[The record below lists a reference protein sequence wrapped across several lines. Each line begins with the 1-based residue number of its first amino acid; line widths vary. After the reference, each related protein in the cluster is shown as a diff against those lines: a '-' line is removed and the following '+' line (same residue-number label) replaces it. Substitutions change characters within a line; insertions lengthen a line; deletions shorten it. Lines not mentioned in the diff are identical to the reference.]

1 MHKFQ
6 NNSGDSSKTK
16 LSRHEAWDM
25 AWQEYWN
32 DGGTSTYELPT
43 GSLIRRERDFLMR
56 TRTPEHEEARLEL
69 ISQEFSK
76 GFSALYDLGP
86 AVTVFGS
93 ARIKEEHP
101 YYKKCMAVG
110 SELAKAGFAVMT
122 GGGPGMM
129 EAANRGA
136 HEANGISVGCNILLP
151 HEQKP
156 NPYIDRSIDFHY
168 FFVRKVML
176 LKYSCAFIIMPG
188 GFGTLDEM
196 FEAATLIQTSKM
208 GPFPIICFGTEYW
221 RDLIKLMKDMVN
233 TGTVEKDEMD
243 FIQFTD
249 SPKEAADLIID
260 ALPEAVRLCLSPN
273 GSCRVEPSSN

>member
-6 NNSGDSSKTK
+6 NNSSETSSAK
-16 LSRHEAWDM
+16 LSRHEAWDL

-43 GSLIRRERDFLMR
+43 GSLIKHERDFLMR
-56 TRTPEHEEARLEL
+56 TRSPEHEEARLEL

-93 ARIKEEHP
+93 ARLKEDHP
-101 YYKKCMAVG
+101 YYQQCMQVG
-110 SELAKAGFAVMT
+110 RELAKAGFAVMT

-136 HEANGISVGCNILLP
+136 HEANGISVGCNINLP

-156 NPYIDRSIDFHY
+156 NPYIDRSINFHY

-196 FEAATLIQTSKM
+196 FESATLIQTSKM
-208 GPFPIICFGTEYW
+208 GPFPIICFGKEYW
-221 RDLIKLMKDMVN
+221 RDLTKLMKHMVSA
-233 TGTVEKDEMD
+233 GTVNDNELD

-249 SPKEAADLIID
+249 SPKEAVNLIID
-260 ALPEAVRLCLSPN
+260 ALPEAVRTCLGSN
-273 GSCRVEPSSN
+273 GSCRQ